1 MLDKDNQNVFMSFI
15 KNKVVDYDGKKT
27 SNYLEKNKLSK
38 EEELAE
44 AKKYSKFLNSEYRRY
59 KSFDMFAAQVLNS
72 KKVLPVALFIGVT
85 FVVAMYN
92 ILSALNEAF
101 MILFGVA

>member
-1 MLDKDNQNVFMSFI
+1 MQVQNNQKEFMNFTKEKI
-15 KNKVVDYDGKKT
+15 NGYDSKKT
-27 SNYLEKNKLSK
+27 FNSSEKNRND
-38 EEELAE
+38 EELAE

-72 KKVLPVALFIGVT
+72 KKVLPLALLVGVT

-92 ILSALNEAF
+92 ILTAMNEAF
-101 MILFGVA
+101 TLLFGAA